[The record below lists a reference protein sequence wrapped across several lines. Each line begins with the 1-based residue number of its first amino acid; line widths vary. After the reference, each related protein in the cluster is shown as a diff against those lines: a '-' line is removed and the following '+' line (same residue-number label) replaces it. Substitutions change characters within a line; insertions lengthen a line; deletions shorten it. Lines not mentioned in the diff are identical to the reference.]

1 MTDIEGS
8 TKVEYTD
15 KAMSS
20 SSLQEYRTYPIRFYG
35 LTVIGLLNIASSLC
49 WLSVA
54 PVPDYAS
61 AYFGG
66 ASLTVINWFSN
77 VFMLTYLVAGPL
89 SSMVYDRWSI
99 KIGVRRH
106 AIEGKHGWLII
117 SIIARGWCLFTSAWF
132 LVTFLFMVCQGFVFW
147 PIRSCHGGTG
157 KMMS

>member
-8 TKVEYTD
+8 TKIEYAD

-61 AYFGG
+61 EYFGG
-66 ASLTVINWFSN
+66 ASLSVINWFSN

-89 SSMVYDRWSI
+89 SSIVYDRWNI
-99 KIGVRRH
+99 KIGVRDYMF
-106 AIEGKHGWLII
+106 
-117 SIIARGWCLFTSAWF
+117 S
-132 LVTFLFMVCQGFVFW
+132 
-147 PIRSCHGGTG
+147 RSHSC
-157 KMMS
+157 SSSSSQS